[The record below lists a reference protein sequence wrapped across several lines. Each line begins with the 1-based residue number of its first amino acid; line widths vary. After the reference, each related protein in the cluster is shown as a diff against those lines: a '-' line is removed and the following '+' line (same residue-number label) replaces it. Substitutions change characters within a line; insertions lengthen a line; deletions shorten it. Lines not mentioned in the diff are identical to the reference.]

1 MIKPK
6 RGKLENVLICYHGCV
21 PQNQV
26 PFTYRQKPGDI
37 QEHVSQ
43 LLEYG
48 YTFVLPDDYARWQ
61 RGEWSPDYPIACLH
75 FDDGL
80 ESVNLILPWLAGNG
94 IPFGIAMIGRRQRKR
109 LPETDF
115 ISWAELKTYVD
126 GGLCELMSHTY
137 NMHHLTVGAV
147 DGSSQPI
154 MQGPWWVDNGIVMY
168 RDSGDTRHQ
177 WDLSFIDQ
185 LSWGFPLFGTDPSTM
200 LPDGKAH
207 GGSRP
212 ITSEISFV
220 ASASM
225 DVAVIRF
232 WSALGVPS
240 GGGYDVNVIIKADG
254 VTVFDGVFS
263 PINYTTRVQWQEREM
278 ATITLD
284 TPFSIVSG
292 DTHVLTFE
300 TQNTGDGLLRIY
312 ALPDMSGDFALTSDC
327 VSVKPGV
334 TNGNAI
340 IDYPPGV
347 AMPARPVMILGD
359 GTGALVSESV
369 FLDAVEADL
378 AQNNAVIANWLNAQW
393 TEHKSGF
400 NENEPMLYV
409 GVAFGTYA
417 DGTLVDSKFRYVA
430 ETAHTATTLSFK
442 FSAEIGPWYPIAADC
457 YIGTS
462 ESGPW
467 TKVGTF
473 APNYSINAWQEIDLS
488 TDYAF
493 SAGVYWVRF
502 VTNNP
507 SPYSGQATLLRILID
522 RVGDLP
528 DSVENT
534 LEAINNYY
542 LTHSVIPGAYFL
554 KTISSDIWAGL
565 YMIGR
570 AFIKTYS
577 YTVET
582 AETPKRLV
590 YPFGAY
596 SESGD
601 GPAQLTNTSD
611 VSPAVKAVFESLG
624 LEDGHATW
632 PSFNRV
638 QGELNEPG
646 LRKTEWAQSRLLMYG
661 DIDIKTQKNNLAAY
675 TGAMWPDVQH
685 GGVKWQTSVEPDV
698 GGNATIRKAYGAL
711 SYVDFDTYTFK
722 PSIVKNGFDESKA
735 LLYVGAAFG
744 TYSDLSTVDSAFL
757 FEVKS
762 THSAT
767 QLGFKT
773 VNWSGTAYAVTAECY
788 VGPSETGPWTNIG
801 TVTPALVNNAW
812 QSFAL
817 DAPYTFV
824 AGETY
829 WIRFDTTTAAAVAGI
844 FRIYVDQF
852 GAAPGAYYQK
862 TDASDIWSGLYAT
875 GRGFLRTNTS
885 TGIYRSALNDGGRY
899 LIFDNVTGTITTGQT
914 ITGPSGSGTV
924 AWFNGDYD
932 HPVCKIT
939 GYTGSYTAGE
949 TWATGSGSGVVSS
962 IASYPDDKGFL
973 QDRGIKCLL
982 YFTNFNYFSRDFDGG
997 VSSGVVNNY
1006 ASYVTDLVN
1015 IVVADGW
1022 DGAVID
1028 IENVFAADRTAA
1040 TAFII
1045 AAADALHAVK
1055 KLCHIAVPAI
1065 TGTDYDNPAWTG
1077 WCDYVALIKRVD
1089 LMHVMSYTEAGGF
1102 GSDAGPHAP
1111 ADFWNLVYFYMLTT
1125 IPARLRKRV
1134 LVGCN
1139 AFSHVWDPDNNVSYA
1154 DYFTALASA
1163 LLRGA
1168 MIETVDYEGTWS
1180 KFGYTAYMGVPNT
1193 AQRAVDEA
1201 LRKRFGGVGSW
1212 KADDGNLYSMF
1223 PHTPQIGRVVKRLV

>member
-80 ESVNLILPWLAGNG
+80 ESVNLILPWLVGNG
-94 IPFGIAMIGRRQRKR
+94 IPFGLAMIGRRQRKR

-115 ISWAELKTYVD
+115 ISWADLKTYVD
-126 GGLCELMSHTY
+126 LGLCELMSHTY

-154 MQGPWWVDNGIVMY
+154 MQGPWFVDNGIMMY
-168 RDSGDTRHQ
+168 RQDGDTRHQ

-200 LPDGKAH
+200 LIDGKAH

-212 ITSEISFV
+212 ITSEISFK
-220 ASASM
+220 ASATM

-240 GGGYDVNVIIKADG
+240 GGGYDAHVIIKADG
-254 VTVFDGVFS
+254 VTVFDGIFS
-263 PINYTTRVQWQEREM
+263 PLNYTTRVQWQEREM

-284 TPFSIVSG
+284 SSFTITDG

-300 TQNTGDGLLRIY
+300 TQNVGDGLLRIY

-334 TNGNAI
+334 STGNAI

-378 AQNNAVIANWLNAQW
+378 AQNNAVIATWLNANW
-393 TEHKSGF
+393 VEYTGLY
-400 NENEPMLYV
+400 NENNEFLFL
-409 GVAFGTYA
+409 GVAFGTYS
-417 DGTLVDSKFRYVA
+417 DGTLVDSIFA
-430 ETAHTATTLSFK
+430 MECLSHTATTLAFK
-442 FSAEIGPWYPIAADC
+442 FVEELGPWYPILAEC
-457 YIGTS
+457 YISNTN
-462 ESGPW
+462 SGPW
-467 TKVGTF
+467 VKIATF
-473 APNYSINAWQEIDLS
+473 APNYAVRDWQEIDL
-488 TDYAF
+488 DE
-493 SAGVYWVRF
+493 GVVLGEGTYWIRF
-502 VTNNP
+502 KTINQTP
-507 SPYSGQATLLRILID
+507 HSGQATLLRLYID
-522 RVGDLP
+522 FDAHGTTE
-528 DSVENT
+528 ENIFGC
-534 LEAINNYY
+534 LY
-542 LTHSVIPGAYFL
+542 LKIDGSDVRIPG
-554 KTISSDIWAGL
+554 DPRVV
-565 YMIGR
+565 GR
-570 AFIKTYS
+570 ALIKTFSYS
-577 YTVET
+577 LGDE
-582 AETPKRLV
+582 ERPKRLV

-611 VSPAVKAVFESLG
+611 VSPAIKAVFESLG

-722 PSIVKNGFDESKA
+722 PSLIKNGFDESKD

-744 TYSDLSTVDSAFL
+744 TYSDLTTVDSQFR
-757 FEVKS
+757 FDVKS
-762 THSAT
+762 THVAT
-767 QLGFKT
+767 NLGFKT
-773 VNWSGTAYAVTAECY
+773 VNWSGTSYAVTADCY
-788 VGPSETGPWTNIG
+788 VGPSETGPWVKIG
-801 TVTPALVNNAW
+801 TVTPTLVNNAW

-829 WIRFDTTTAAAVAGI
+829 WLRFATTNAAAAAGI

-852 GAAPGAYYQK
+852 GTAPGAYYLK
-862 TDASDIWSGLYAT
+862 TDASDTWAGLYAT
-875 GRGFLRTNTS
+875 GRGFLRTLTS
-885 TGIYRSALNDGGRY
+885 AGIYRSALNDGFTY
-899 LIFDNVTGTITTGQT
+899 LAFDNVTGTIITGQA

-949 TWATGSGSGVVSS
+949 TWATGSGSGAVSS

-973 QDRGIKCLL
+973 QSRGIKCLL
-982 YFTNFNYFSRDFDGG
+982 YFTNFNYFSADFDGEL
-997 VSSGVVNNY
+997 SSSVVNNY

-1015 IVVADGW
+1015 IVVSDGW

-1028 IENVFAADRTAA
+1028 IENVFASDRTAA

-1089 LMHVMSYTEAGGF
+1089 LMHVMTYTESGGA
-1102 GSDAGPHAP
+1102 GSDPGPHAP
-1111 ADFWNLVYFYMLTT
+1111 ADFWNLVYYNILTT
-1125 IPARLRKRV
+1125 IPARFRKRV

-1168 MIETVDYEGTWS
+1168 MIETTDYEGTWS
-1180 KFGYTAYMGVPNT
+1180 KFGYTAYMGIPNT

-1223 PHTPQIGRVVKRLV
+1223 PHHPQIGRVVKRLA